1 MAKLKIAIT
10 EVLDKG
16 QKKKQPAI
24 AHVVQLGNA
33 LLIPTCDFV
42 EVDDVYL
49 ESSNV
54 KKWLENGVLILQEDK
69 SKPEPK
75 EKEQAQGKAKPR
87 SRAKKES

>member
-24 AHVVQLGNA
+24 AHVVQLGTA

-54 KKWLENGVLILQEDK
+54 KKWLEDGVLILQEE
-69 SKPEPK
+69 KPKPK
-75 EKEQAQGKAKPR
+75 PEQAQGKAKPR

>member
-16 QKKKQPAI
+16 VKKKQPALS
-24 AHVVQLGNA
+24 HVVQLGSV

-42 EVDDVYL
+42 EVDEACL

-54 KKWLENGVLILQEDK
+54 KKWLENGVLILQKD
-69 SKPEPK
+69 EPK
-75 EKEQAQGKAKPR
+75 PKPEQAQGKAKPR